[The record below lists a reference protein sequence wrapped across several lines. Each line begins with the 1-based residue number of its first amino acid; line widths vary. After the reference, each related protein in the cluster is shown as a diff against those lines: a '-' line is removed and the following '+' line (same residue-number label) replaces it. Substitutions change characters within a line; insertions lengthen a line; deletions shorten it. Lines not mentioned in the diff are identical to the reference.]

1 MICGAIENTYLL
13 TYINKAVVEQNC
25 TEALNQHAQR
35 WTRKL
40 PFQILLLLFFILF
53 YFLLSPPAQSRRQE
67 N

>member
-1 MICGAIENTYLL
+1 
-13 TYINKAVVEQNC
+13 VEQNC

-35 WTRKL
+35 WKRKL

-53 YFLLSPPAQSRRQE
+53 IFYFLLSPPAQSRRQE